1 VFFYDYYYFV
11 LVIPAILISLF
22 AQMKVTSTYKKYS
35 QIMSRNAKTATEVTR
50 MILDMN
56 GLNNVRIE
64 SVSGKLTDHY
74 DPKANVIR
82 LSDSVRSDI
91 SVASIGVAAHEAGH
105 AIQHAQGYMPI
116 KFRNAIVPV
125 ANIGSKLSI
134 PLILLGIILSFEPLV
149 TFGIAAF
156 SLVLL
161 FQVVTLPVEFNASR
175 RALLTLSNNN
185 ILQGEEL
192 SGAKRVLSAAA
203 LTYVAAVITS
213 LAQILRLILINRNRR
228 N

>member
-1 VFFYDYYYFV
+1 
-11 LVIPAILISLF
+11 
-22 AQMKVTSTYKKYS
+22 M
-35 QIMSRNAKTATEVTR
+35 
-50 MILDMN
+50 
-56 GLNNVRIE
+56 
-64 SVSGKLTDHY
+64 
-74 DPKANVIR
+74 
-82 LSDSVRSDI
+82 
-91 SVASIGVAAHEAGH
+91 
-105 AIQHAQGYMPI
+105 
-116 KFRNAIVPV
+116 
-125 ANIGSKLSI
+125 
-134 PLILLGIILSFEPLV
+134 SFEPLV

>member
-1 VFFYDYYYFV
+1 
-11 LVIPAILISLF
+11 
-22 AQMKVTSTYKKYS
+22 
-35 QIMSRNAKTATEVTR
+35 
-50 MILDMN
+50 
-56 GLNNVRIE
+56 
-64 SVSGKLTDHY
+64 
-74 DPKANVIR
+74 
-82 LSDSVRSDI
+82 
-91 SVASIGVAAHEAGH
+91 
-105 AIQHAQGYMPI
+105 
-116 KFRNAIVPV
+116 
-125 ANIGSKLSI
+125 
-134 PLILLGIILSFEPLV
+134 LSFEPLV